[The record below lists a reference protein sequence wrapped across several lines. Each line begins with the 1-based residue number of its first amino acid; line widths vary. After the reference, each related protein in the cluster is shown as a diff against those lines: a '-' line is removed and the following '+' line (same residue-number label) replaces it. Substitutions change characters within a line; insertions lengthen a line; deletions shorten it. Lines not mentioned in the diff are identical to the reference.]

1 MIALIVLAVV
11 ELIVIIMIVNKCN
24 RLRLEQVLTEATY
37 EFSNSTVRQDYNKLA
52 TFLRTRKSKL
62 SLDSKIYVLD
72 GWYSILLALPNE
84 VKEHIIIQPDSIDVK
99 NDELTITEH
108 KKAVIDA
115 LEQLAEIDNLEFN
128 DYKLLSTISYHIM
141 FLVINTQ

>member
-11 ELIVIIMIVNKCN
+11 ELIVIIMLVNKCN
-24 RLRLEQVLTEATY
+24 RLKLEQVLTEATY

-99 NDELTITEH
+99 NDELTTTEH

-128 DYKLLSTISYHIM
+128 DYKLLSTISYHII